1 MYAHTAWTDTN
12 RHIDVNIKEITFEG
26 TYCELNLAASHDVIQ
41 EGIHFN
47 NLSGKKEP
55 IILLITSLLILFIY
69 FSSHFSIGFTH
80 FYLFIYLF
88 SIFPTHFP
96 VISFVCLFVFIY
108 IELEASY

>member
-12 RHIDVNIKEITFEG
+12 RHIDVNIKETTFEG

-69 FSSHFSIGFTH
+69 FSSNFSIGFTH
-80 FYLFIYLF
+80 F

-96 VISFVCLFVFIY
+96 VISFGVFFLIY
-108 IELEASY
+108 IEQKASY